1 MNSEPVNGFKN
12 TNKSLKP
19 IIAIPADRKLINT
32 LWYHCTGEKYIS
44 AVIEGVQGVPWVI
57 PSISE
62 MLDMDFILGRMDG
75 LLLTGSYSNI
85 EPHRY
90 GESKKGDECLCDP
103 NRDETVLSLISKT
116 VEKGIPLLGICRGL
130 QEINV
135 AFGGTLHQQVHRV
148 PGFDDHREGGARP
161 QEVQYG
167 LAHDVHLKSGGLLA
181 RLAGSETESVNSLH
195 GQGIDSL
202 GEGLTVEAVAPDG
215 LIEAVQVKGSKS
227 FALAVQW
234 HPEWQ
239 FQSNHFYSAIFNA
252 FGDACRKRASAGT
265 H

>member
-1 MNSEPVNGFKN
+1 MVPRIGM
-12 TNKSLKP
+12 TNKSIKP
-19 IIAIPADRKLINT
+19 IIAIPADRKLIDT
-32 LWYHCTGEKYIS
+32 LWYHFAGEKYIS
-44 AVIEGVQGVPWVI
+44 AVIEGVQGIPWII
-57 PSISE
+57 PSFGG
-62 MLDMDFILGRMDG
+62 MLDLDFILERMDG

-90 GESKKGDECLCDP
+90 GESKKGEECLCDP
-103 NRDETVLSLISKT
+103 QRDETVLSLIPKT
-116 VEKGIPLLGICRGL
+116 VENGIPLLGICRGL

-135 AFGGTLHQQVHRV
+135 AFGGSLHQKVHLA
-148 PGFDDHREGGARP
+148 PGLDDHREDEAKP

-167 LAHDVHLKSGGLLA
+167 PAHEVRMEPGSLLA
-181 RLAGSETESVNSLH
+181 QLAGSEVERVNSLH
-195 GQGIDSL
+195 GQGIDRL

-215 LIEAVQVKGSKS
+215 LIEAVRVTGSKR

-239 FQSNHFYSAIFNA
+239 FESNHFNSAIFKA
-252 FGDACRKRASAGT
+252 FGDACRKRASDGT